1 MSLRSP
7 LLYLGLLLGLA
18 AGLLYGWVLRPAQ
31 TVDTSPASL
40 RQDYRTD
47 YVLMVA
53 EIYAGDRDA
62 PRASARLAALGSPSP
77 AAHVEAAME
86 YATDQGFSTQDIE
99 RLSLLARGLQ
109 DLATGAEASSP

>member
-7 LLYLGLLLGLA
+7 FLYIGLLLGLA
-18 AGLLYGWVLRPAQ
+18 GGLLYGWLLRPAQ

-47 YVLMVA
+47 FVLLVA
-53 EIYAGDRDA
+53 EIYAGDQDA
-62 PRASARLAALGSPSP
+62 SRAAARLAALGPVSASE
-77 AAHVEAAME
+77 HVEAAMA
-86 YATDQGFSTQDIE
+86 YATAQGFAAQDLE

-109 DLATGAEASSP
+109 DSAAGSQAGSP